1 MVQDIYPHHFDN
13 SFASAKA
20 PQPQSPVFVFR
31 GRDLLCRD
39 PEEGAFPSLPI
50 VSGLFP
56 GLPEGTDECRLTYIF
71 TVDETPCFLCLEEM
85 SRIPEGYSFHNIR
98 DVRAFFPGRNDTL
111 LSVFTALHL
120 DNWYRHNRFCGCCGE
135 KMHPGK
141 DERRMDC
148 PKCGNQVYPRIN
160 PAVIVGVTNGD
171 ELLITWYAR
180 TRGVSYPALVAGFT
194 EIGESFEETVRRE
207 VMEEV
212 GLKVR
217 NIRYYKS
224 QPWGL
229 ADDILAGYYCD
240 VDGDPAI
247 RLDRNELKTA
257 AWTRREEITGQPDD
271 LSLTNE
277 MMMVFRA
284 GKEPKACPKPLC

>member
-13 SFASAKA
+13 SFSSAKD
-20 PQPQSPVFVFR
+20 PLPQSPVFLFR
-31 GRDLLCRD
+31 GRELLCRKQEAQSLSELPTVSAFF
-39 PEEGAFPSLPI
+39 PEYRSGCPLPS
-50 VSGLFP
+50 
-56 GLPEGTDECRLTYIF
+56 LTYIF
-71 TVDETPCFLCLEEM
+71 TVDDTPCFLWLDAEPAL
-85 SRIPEGYSFHNIR
+85 PEGFSFCNVKDAR
-98 DVRAFFPGRNDTL
+98 TFFLGRNEAVL
-111 LSVFTALHL
+111 AIFTALHL
-120 DNWYRHNRFCGCCGE
+120 DNWYRHNRYCGCCGAG
-135 KMHPGK
+135 MVPGK

-148 PKCGNQVYPRIN
+148 TVCSNKVYPRIN
-160 PAVIVGVTNGD
+160 PAVIVGVTHGD
-171 ELLITWYAR
+171 ELLLTWYAR
-180 TRGVSYPALVAGFT
+180 SRGVSYPALVAGFT
-194 EIGESFEETVRRE
+194 EIGETFEETVQRE

-240 VDGDPAI
+240 VDGDPSI
-247 RLDRNELKTA
+247 RLDENELRTA
-257 AWTRREEITGQPDD
+257 AWTKRGDITGQPDD

-284 GKEPKACPKPLC
+284 GKEPLS

>member
-13 SFASAKA
+13 SFSAA
-20 PQPQSPVFVFR
+20 RDPEPHSPVFVFR
-31 GRDLLCRD
+31 GRELLCRKPD
-39 PEEGAFPSLPI
+39 PQSASELPTVI
-50 VSGLFP
+50 GLFP
-56 GLPEGTDECRLTYIF
+56 GYTAGMQIEGLTYIF
-71 TVDETPCFLCLEEM
+71 TVDETPCFLWLGDEP
-85 SRIPEGYSFHNIR
+85 SAPEGFAFCHVK
-98 DVRAFFPGRNDTL
+98 DARAFFLGRNETV
-111 LSVFTALHL
+111 LSIFTALHL
-120 DNWYRHNRFCGCCGE
+120 DNWYRHNRYCGCCGG
-135 KMHPGK
+135 KMIPGS

-148 PKCGNQVYPRIN
+148 TACGNKVYPRIN

-171 ELLITWYAR
+171 ELLLTWYAR
-180 TRGVSYPALVAGFT
+180 SRGVSYPALVAGFT
-194 EIGESFEETVRRE
+194 EIGETFEDTVRRE

-212 GLKVR
+212 GLKVK

-247 RLDRNELKTA
+247 RLDRNELRTA
-257 AWTRREEITGQPDD
+257 AWTKREDITGQPDN

-277 MMMVFRA
+277 MMMTFRA
-284 GKEPKACPKPLC
+284 GKEPRK